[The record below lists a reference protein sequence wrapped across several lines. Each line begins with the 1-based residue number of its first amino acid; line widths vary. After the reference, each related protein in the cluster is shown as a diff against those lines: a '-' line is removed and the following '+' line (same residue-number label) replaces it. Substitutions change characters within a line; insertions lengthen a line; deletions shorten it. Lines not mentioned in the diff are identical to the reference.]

1 MTCYS
6 SSINPVPICGGPAIL
21 ICVQASADAFPQP
34 AWVSA
39 VCTEGE
45 VDSFALFSDAE
56 LAVPLAG
63 YTIADRVRCPE
74 SLVGATCETAM
85 STNLCPDTIAAIDEV
100 VDDQTAE
107 INAKTDEQT
116 TDLEDALTAQ
126 TATLKA
132 AIDDTHINYSYSAFV
147 YNGDGNLT
155 SYTRT
160 RTGYPAQTRT
170 FTYTA
175 GELTAVS
182 AWA

>member
-116 TDLEDALTAQ
+116 TDLAEFIDSVTVKLVKANEVLES
-126 TATLKA
+126 LELIPWSPDA
-132 AIDDTHINYSYSAFV
+132 AI
-147 YNGDGNLT
+147 
-155 SYTRT
+155 
-160 RTGYPAQTRT
+160 
-170 FTYTA
+170 
-175 GELTAVS
+175 
-182 AWA
+182 